1 MKRVC
6 VLTVAALL
14 VAPISA
20 WSQALPAPAG
30 TASASAAGRSMILER
45 VLVRVNGEIV
55 TQSEL
60 VRRQIDAIRTQ
71 NVDTRNI
78 TDANVLKLMN
88 DVTPEVLVDTVN
100 EMLMVQRGRELGGKF
115 TDELFKDGIEN
126 IKKDNKLDDAG
137 LKQVMAQEG
146 LTMEQLRENFERTYF
161 IRQVQSE
168 DIYRKMRVTEEEMR
182 QYYTAHRDQFTTPE
196 NVTLRELFVA
206 AVTVPGND
214 VRPEE
219 NAVAKA
225 KIDALRQRA
234 AAGEDFV
241 ALVKSAS
248 DAATK
253 ANGGLIGPLNL
264 ADINPT
270 VKDVVA
276 NLKAGEVSGPLAMP
290 RGGYEIFKMEA
301 RETPSLLP
309 FEKVK
314 PEIEQK
320 IRESRLDVET
330 TKLLARLRGQSVIEW
345 KDDTYKQLYEKQL
358 AQGAGV
364 TP

>member
-14 VAPISA
+14 VVPLSVAA
-20 WSQALPAPAG
+20 QALPTSPAG
-30 TASASAAGRSMILER
+30 VNASTAGHSIVLER
-45 VLVRVNGEIV
+45 VLVRINGEII

-60 VRRQIDAIRTQ
+60 VRRQIDAIRSR

-88 DVTPEVLVDTVN
+88 DVTPQVLVDTIN

-115 TDELFKDGIEN
+115 SDDLFKDGIEN

-161 IRQVQSE
+161 VRQVQSE
-168 DIYRKMRVTEEEMR
+168 DIYRKMRVTEEELR
-182 QYYTAHRDQFTTPE
+182 QFYAAHKDEFTTPE

-206 AVTVPGND
+206 AVAIPGND

-219 NAVAKA
+219 NAIAKT
-225 KIDALRQRA
+225 KIDALRARA
-234 AAGEDFV
+234 VAGEDFV
-241 ALVKSAS
+241 ALVQSSS

-253 ANGGLIGPLNL
+253 AAGGLIGPLNL

-270 VKDVVA
+270 VKDLVA
-276 NLKAGEVSGPLAMP
+276 NLKAGEISQPLAMP
-290 RGGYEIFKMEA
+290 RGGYEIFKMES
-301 RETPSLLP
+301 RETPVLLS
-309 FEKVK
+309 FDKVK

-320 IRESRLDVET
+320 IRESRLDTET
-330 TKLLARLRGQSVIEW
+330 DKLIMRLRGQSVIEW
-345 KDDTYKQLYEKQL
+345 KDDTYKQLYDRQI
-358 AQGAGV
+358 AQAASASK
-364 TP
+364 